1 MSERGV
7 IIEGGPGGDDAPP
20 EYINNVVAEIERAT
34 GQEIRAACR
43 QCPLSHWEISYDDP
57 PALSE
62 PLRAPGLGKARWLAE
77 CFCRVRHQQ
86 TVKLEPDPERA
97 GQLRRAANT
106 RLVFRCS
113 DQAQAIADWQQR
125 RG

>member
-1 MSERGV
+1 MSAIVESDGQA
-7 IIEGGPGGDDAPP
+7 GATTPA
-20 EYINNVVAEIERAT
+20 EYVNPVVREVESIT
-34 GQEIRAACR
+34 GAEIRAVCAR
-43 QCPLSHWEISYDDP
+43 CPLGHWEISYDDP

-86 TVKLEPDPERA
+86 TARLEPDPDRA

-125 RG
+125 QG